1 MNDYNDIIRH
11 PHFVHPRRRPMPRQ
25 NRAAQFAPFAAL
37 TGYDEEIGEAG
48 RLTEQRHALTEDEQ
62 DALNL
67 AVQQLLN
74 CGEQPHITVIYF
86 EPDAHKNGGAYRKC
100 CGHFRRIDYETGK
113 LIFTERH
120 AVSLK
125 WIVRIVFDDMEN
137 ENK

>member
-1 MNDYNDIIRH
+1 MNDYDDIIRH

-48 RLTEQRHALTEDEQ
+48 RLTEQQHALTEDEQ

-74 CGEQPHITVIYF
+74 SGEQPLITVTYF
-86 EPDAHKNGGAYRKC
+86 EPDAQKAGGAYRTC
-100 CGHFRRIDYETGK
+100 RGHFRRIDYETGR

-120 AVSLK
+120 SVSLRG
-125 WIVRIVFDDMEN
+125 IVRIVFSESEDET
-137 ENK
+137 

>member
-1 MNDYNDIIRH
+1 MDDFSDIINL
-11 PHFVHPRRRPMPRQ
+11 PHHVSKTRRQMPLAD
-25 NRAAQFAPFAAL
+25 RAVQFSAFAAL

-86 EPDAHKNGGAYRKC
+86 EPDARKNGGAYRKC

-113 LIFTERH
+113 LVFTERH